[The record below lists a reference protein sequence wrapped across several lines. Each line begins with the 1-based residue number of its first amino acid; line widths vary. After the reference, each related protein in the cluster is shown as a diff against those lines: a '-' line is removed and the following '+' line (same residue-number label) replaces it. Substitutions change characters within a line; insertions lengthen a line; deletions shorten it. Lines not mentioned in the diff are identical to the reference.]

1 MFSDI
6 HSIVPTVRVKSDTA
20 PGGHV
25 IMNKSDF
32 NPDVHEVFTDPVLP
46 PPFFPP
52 FLPPPLSNV
61 HPALA
66 NLPKNW
72 RNEKTAWLRNVAEK
86 VTGRTPEDREQA
98 LAAIDAALASPPPP
112 SA

>member
-6 HSIVPTVRVKSDTA
+6 HSIIPTVRVKSDTA

-25 IMNKSDF
+25 IMNETDF
-32 NPDVHEVFTDPVLP
+32 DPAKHEVFTDPVLP
-46 PPFFPP
+46 PPP
-52 FLPPPLSNV
+52 FLPPPPSNV

-72 RNEKTAWLRNVAEK
+72 RNEKTAWLRNLAEK

-98 LAAIDAALASPPPP
+98 LAAIDAALAPLSPP